1 MTMTIDTTTTAAE
14 ADRPSSPKRAYTF
27 VGAGAIGGTL
37 AHALVRAG
45 HEVVLVDADAAHVE
59 AIRAGGLRIRATDGT
74 DDAVQ
79 VAGAYTPDD
88 YPDDLP
94 PIERV
99 VITTKSQHTR
109 TAAEWAAPRLTPDGY
124 AVSVQNGTNAP
135 VIAEAIGDGR
145 VIGTFVNIF
154 ADYLEPGVISF
165 GGTGALAVGM
175 PDGSAPDGRALQ
187 VAADFRAYGPVT
199 ASGNVHGYHFAKRAF
214 GGILGLTSLVDAPM
228 ADVVDANRDLVRA
241 LAAESTEVAIRAG
254 ILLESFDGYEP
265 YAFRPDAPDDV
276 AEAAIDRLVRYLA
289 GQPKD
294 RSGGF
299 RDIAVRKRPLERGLV
314 DDGYADLAREH
325 GVDTALSTAI
335 GRTMGRISAGELE
348 FSPERLEDLRRTH
361 LATR

>member
-1 MTMTIDTTTTAAE
+1 MSTPTLTKTP
-14 ADRPSSPKRAYTF
+14 RRSYTF
-27 VGAGAIGGTL
+27 VGAGAIGGTI

-45 HEVVLVDADAAHVE
+45 HDIILVDADAQHIA
-59 AIRAGGLRIRATDGT
+59 AIRTDGLRIRAVDGT
-74 DDAVQ
+74 DDAVR
-79 VAGAYTPDD
+79 VAGAFTPED

-109 TAAEWAAPRLTPDGY
+109 TAAEWARPHLAPEGY
-124 AVSVQNGTNAP
+124 AISVQNGTNAP
-135 VIAEAIGDGR
+135 VIEDAIGAGR

-199 ASGNVHGYHFAKRAF
+199 ASGNVGGYHFAKRAF
-214 GGILGLTSLVDAPM
+214 GGILGLSSLVDAPM
-228 ADVVDANRDLVRA
+228 AEVVDANRDLVIA
-241 LAAESTEVAIRAG
+241 LAAESTEVAIRAD

-265 YAFRPDAPDDV
+265 YAFRADAPDDV
-276 AEAAIDRLVRYLA
+276 KEAALDRLVRYLA

-299 RDIAVRKRPLERGLV
+299 RDIAVRKRPLEQGLV
-314 DDGYADLAREH
+314 DDGYADLAHSH
-325 GVDTALSTAI
+325 GVNTGVSASI
-335 GRTMGRISAGELE
+335 GRMMQEISRGERT
-348 FSPERLEDLRRTH
+348 FSPGNLEELRAEV
-361 LATR
+361 LAAR